1 MPHLNPKILLH
12 VLKKHLE
19 ALYDIYTE
27 SVNNSISDKL
37 LKEIETL
44 TALVNQIEDL
54 VKLNE

>member
-1 MPHLNPKILLH
+1 MPHLNPKILLN

-54 VKLNE
+54 VKLSK

>member
-1 MPHLNPKILLH
+1 MPHLNPKILLN

-27 SVNNSISDKL
+27 CVNNSISDQIL
-37 LKEIETL
+37 NEIERL
-44 TALVNQIEDL
+44 TALTNQIEDL